1 MVNGKKKH
9 KQIRDTMV
17 AYKLYLYIYPIN
29 NFEIKVVG
37 VGDARMSDF
46 YELPCTST
54 YTKESMNYHAPQLI
68 QKNLEV

>member
-37 VGDARMSDF
+37 VGDARMSDL

-54 YTKESMNYHAPQLI
+54 YIKIFGSVI
-68 QKNLEV
+68 IIIF

>member
-1 MVNGKKKH
+1 
-9 KQIRDTMV
+9 MV

>member
-1 MVNGKKKH
+1 
-9 KQIRDTMV
+9 MV

-46 YELPCTST
+46 YELQCTST
-54 YTKESMNYHAPQLI
+54 CTKVFESVI
-68 QKNLEV
+68 IIVF